1 MAHNNHKIQY
11 QTKRIRDFYE
21 FSQKKIWT
29 MAKTKNSPAAT
40 ATSQTGTKRKHE
52 TKPGKFLLFF

>member
-1 MAHNNHKIQY
+1 
-11 QTKRIRDFYE
+11 
-21 FSQKKIWT
+21 

-52 TKPGKFLLFF
+52 TKPGKCLLFF